1 MEKMGKIARVH
12 KALRIELD
20 ARPGAN
26 LVVGAGD
33 VKRLINDGATV
44 RVYQVTR
51 SADVDT
57 IEDVGAAYPTR
68 SGRGIALHIVRG
80 APVLPT
86 LYASRAHVE
95 AVYAGLRSAAV
106 VSAPE
111 DLRVPHREEEK
122 PIDEGLKRGFGDDY
136 GRPLRPRRTGSSPS
150 SSAVIVV

>member
-20 ARPGAN
+20 ARPGAE

-51 SADVDT
+51 SADVDI

-68 SGRGIALHIVRG
+68 SGRGIAVNITAG
-80 APVLPT
+80 APLLPVI
-86 LYASRAHVE
+86 YASKAQVE
-95 AVYAGLRSAAV
+95 AVHAGLRSAAV
-106 VSAPE
+106 VSGPE
-111 DLRVPHREEEK
+111 DLRVPHREERRS
-122 PIDEGLKRGFGDDY
+122 IDRGLKRGFGDAGNPPVRKRDHTSF
-136 GRPLRPRRTGSSPS
+136 R
-150 SSAVIVV
+150 VIA

>member
-1 MEKMGKIARVH
+1 MEKMGKITRAH

-20 ARPGAN
+20 ARPGAE

-44 RVYQVTR
+44 RIYQVAR

-68 SGRGIALHIVRG
+68 SGKGIALHIVRG

-111 DLRVPHREEEK
+111 DLKAPHHEEKK
-122 PIDEGLKRGFGDDY
+122 PIDQGLKRGFGDDY
-136 GRPLRPRRTGSSPS
+136 GRPLRPRRTRSSSSPG
-150 SSAVIVV
+150 VIVA